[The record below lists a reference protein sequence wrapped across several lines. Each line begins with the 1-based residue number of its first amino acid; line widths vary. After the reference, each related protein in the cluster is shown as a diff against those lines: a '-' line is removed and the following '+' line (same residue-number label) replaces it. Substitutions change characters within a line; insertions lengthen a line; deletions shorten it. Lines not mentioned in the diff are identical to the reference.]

1 MHSIIDDLNW
11 RYATKKFDPSKKIEE
26 GTVNII
32 LEALR
37 LAPSSYGLQPTKI
50 LVIENPELRSKLVDA
65 AYGQK
70 QVEEASH
77 LLVLTS
83 YRELS
88 VELIHSFISEV
99 AVTRNQER
107 ESLSGFE
114 TMLLN
119 YANTRDSDFLSEW
132 MKRQNYIVL
141 GHLMQICAQLRIDA
155 TPMEGFDHAQFD
167 QLLSLESKNL
177 KTDLVIPIGYRHDM
191 DPQLQRK
198 KVRRKFHDVVEFI
211 K

>member
-50 LVIENPELRSKLVDA
+50 LVIKNPELRSQLVEA

-77 LLVLTS
+77 LLVLAS
-83 YRELS
+83 YHELS
-88 VELIHSFISEV
+88 PELIHSFIEEV
-99 AVTRNQER
+99 ATTRNQSR
-107 ESLSGFE
+107 ESLTGFE

-119 YANTRDSDFLSEW
+119 YANAKDTNFLSDW

-155 TPMEGFDHAQFD
+155 TPMEGVNYGKFDE
-167 QLLSLESKNL
+167 LLELGSKNL
-177 KTDLVIPIGYRHDM
+177 KTDLVIPIGYRHEEDAY
-191 DPQLQRK
+191 LQRK

-211 K
+211 